1 MATAVSVDNEKQG
14 IPKPR
19 DLLTSVRAVLD
30 HQTIL
35 SYEYVFKYVNVTVN
49 TLIANTESKHFVVA
63 DFPLETPED
72 YKASP
77 SLRPVALFRLSAT
90 ARKQQR
96 RQQ

>member
-1 MATAVSVDNEKQG
+1 MATAVSVDNEKRSD
-14 IPKPR
+14 PKTEGPA
-19 DLLTSVRAVLD
+19 VRTVLD

-35 SYEYVFKYVNVTVN
+35 SYGYVLKYDNVTAN
-49 TLIANTESKHFVVA
+49 TLIAPYRIEPNISSLPIF
-63 DFPLETPED
+63 LETPED